1 MDTDTATIQYRLSLP
16 HALYS
21 VSPALSALHTSRATA
36 LHPEISAVLHPTHC
50 PKCGTYHFSG
60 DHSSYLVG
68 LSAKKKRKRA
78 ISPHAKVL
86 RRRCHFCGF
95 LIDILDHSPA
105 QLSGD
110 SSRIGTVPSTP
121 KTGQGPPSSDI
132 HRPTAGTVQ
141 TPTPSLPRQPHPKPS
156 HSSLRDMLSRDRHR
170 EDVAK
175 SHKKRKEGQ
184 EGLAAFLKEL

>member
-1 MDTDTATIQYRLSLP
+1 MLLTRRSVYERAVASWVEKREYRLSLP
-16 HALYS
+16 HALHS

-68 LSAKKKRKRA
+68 LSAKKRRKRA

-110 SSRIGTVPSTP
+110 S
-121 KTGQGPPSSDI
+121 GPPSSDI

-141 TPTPSLPRQPHPKPS
+141 TAPLHPCHDSLTLNPS
-156 HSSLRDMLSRDRHR
+156 HSSLRDMLSRDRQR